1 MSFDSPRMKRER
13 KTVEAMIHIYCRGV
27 HPEENTPCSDCR
39 ELLDHAWMRLEKC
52 PFQEGK
58 TPCARCPVHCYTPAM
73 RGKIRAVMRYAGPR
87 MTFRHPVLALRH
99 LLDKRRKEP
108 LHPRKKTDRSGPSH

>member
-1 MSFDSPRMKRER
+1 MIGAAMSFDSPRMKRER

-73 RGKIRAVMRYAGPR
+73 RQSKAS
-87 MTFRHPVLALRH
+87 
-99 LLDKRRKEP
+99 EP
-108 LHPRKKTDRSGPSH
+108 ETMSLSSEV